1 MVAKS
6 IVDIDVN
13 DDKFVAFLEKFK
25 EYQAALEELPEA
37 WRVLAHGAT
46 DATKET
52 AKAKTEGDLLAKAFS
67 EGASAILSI
76 NSGLERLTDS
86 LDRANKSQEDFNK
99 KTRSS
104 KGFLSDASKDA
115 KSLAGHIRDATTS
128 LLSWGG
134 IVGLFTGVLGVGGL
148 FGLNRL
154 AATTGSQRFTSLGIG
169 TSIGALDSTAINYQK
184 ALGNPTGTLG
194 AIRDSQMDLSK
205 RWTFQ
210 AMGINNPDQDPAK
223 LLPQMIRNAR
233 DIFVKNGSTLQGA
246 NAYGLTNFFSLDDLN
261 RFKNMSDEE
270 IDAMERRAQKDA
282 KLLQITD
289 QQARQ
294 WQDFNVQLDYSG
306 QSIRNTFVRG
316 LGPLTPQLSKLSD
329 ALAGA
334 IDTVLQSP
342 ELGKWID
349 GLAGGIER
357 FGKYLASPEF
367 TKDVDD
373 FMDGLRRLGQSI
385 GRVIDLFTG
394 KTSVSEFMGGEAP
407 LADDPSKSPSENM
420 NDRYR
425 RYEAQQKSKPY
436 DQYFEEAAKKYNV
449 DPKLLKAI
457 AAAESSW
464 DQNAVSKAGAQGL
477 MQVMPDNFKPGEKP
491 FDPHD
496 NIMAGARVLRDGMNW
511 ANKNAGGDLE
521 EALRYYNGGVRRGS
535 AENIAYPGRV
545 NEKYQQIYGVPAL
558 SAREQYAAMFG
569 APEGSAKEQY
579 AAMFGAPEGSAKEQY
594 AAMFGA
600 PEGSAKEQYAAM
612 QGSRKDQVVAG
623 GGDNSEVAKNTN
635 KTNQL
640 LQQIVDRGLQ
650 GNGSGMVVY
659 NNTGGNAVVSSSQLG
674 VR

>member
-13 DDKFVAFLEKFK
+13 DDKFVAFMERFR
-25 EYQAALEELPEA
+25 EYQSALDDLPEA
-37 WRVLAHGAT
+37 WRVAAVGIGESSKQT
-46 DATKET
+46 E
-52 AKAKTEGDLLAKAFS
+52 KAKGEAK
-67 EGASAILSI
+67 ELGAEFNAVAEAILTI
-76 NSGLERLTDS
+76 NSGIDRLNTNLEDS
-86 LDRANKSQEDFNK
+86 KKKQDEFNK
-99 KTRSS
+99 RAESGR
-104 KGFLSDASKDA
+104 GFINQAKKDA
-115 KSLAGHIRDATTS
+115 KELAGHIKETTAS
-128 LLSWGG
+128 LLLWSG
-134 IVGLFTGVLGVGGL
+134 IVGIFTGVLGVGGL
-148 FGLNRL
+148 FGINRL
-154 AATTGSQRFTSLGIG
+154 AATTGAQRFTSLGLG

-184 ALGNPTGTLG
+184 ALGNPAGTLG

-233 DIFVKNGSTLQGA
+233 DIFVKSGSTLQGA
-246 NAYGLTNFFSLDDLN
+246 NAYGLTNFFTLDDLN

-270 IDAMERRAQKDA
+270 ITAMEKRAQQDA
-282 KLLQITD
+282 RMLQITD

-349 GLAGGIER
+349 SLAGGIEK
-357 FGKYLASPEF
+357 FGNYLASPDF
-367 TKDVDD
+367 AKDVDD
-373 FMDGLRRLGQSI
+373 FMDGLHRLGQSI

-436 DQYFEEAAKKYNV
+436 DQYFLDAAKKYNV
-449 DPKLLKAI
+449 DPRWLKAI
-457 AAAESSW
+457 AAGESSW
-464 DQNAVSKAGAQGL
+464 DQNAQGPVTRSGKRALGL
-477 MQVMPDNFKPGEKP
+477 MQIMPDNFQPGEKP
-491 FDPHD
+491 FDPRD
-496 NIMAGARVLRDGMNW
+496 NIMAGARVFSW
-511 ANKNAGGDLE
+511 AMQSANGDLD
-521 EALRYYNGGVRRGS
+521 EALRYYNGGSRRGS
-535 AENIAYPGRV
+535 AENRAYPGRIR
-545 NEKYQQIYGVPAL
+545 EKYAEMY
-558 SAREQYAAMFG
+558 G
-569 APEGSAKEQY
+569 APKNNDASGVDS
-579 AAMFGAPEGSAKEQY
+579 
-594 AAMFGA
+594 
-600 PEGSAKEQYAAM
+600 
-612 QGSRKDQVVAG
+612 
-623 GGDNSEVAKNTN
+623 SEIAKNTS

-640 LQQIVDRGLQ
+640 LQQIVDGKAGRG
-650 GNGSGMVVY
+650 GSGDVVIY
-659 NNTGGNAVVSSSQLG
+659 NNTGGNAVVTSAQLG
-674 VR
+674 AR

>member
-25 EYQAALEELPEA
+25 EYQAALEGLPEA

-134 IVGLFTGVLGVGGL
+134 IVGLFSGVLGVGGL

-184 ALGNPTGTLG
+184 ALGNPTATLG

-306 QSIRNTFVRG
+306 QSIRNAFVRG

-357 FGKYLASPEF
+357 FGNYLASPEF
-367 TKDVDD
+367 TKDVGS
-373 FMDGLRRLGQSI
+373 FMSGIEKLGALI
-385 GRVIDLFTG
+385 WKVYDWVVG
-394 KTSVSEFMGGEAP
+394 KTDISVSDVTSGSSILSDKKVTDPKTGQTYTPGSE
-407 LADDPSKSPSENM
+407 DDPRVWGWLKGVKRFFSSG
-420 NDRYR
+420 DV
-425 RYEAQQKSKPY
+425 KP
-436 DQYFEEAAKKYNV
+436 V
-449 DPKLLKAI
+449 DPTPADVSAKGRTI
-457 AAAESSW
+457 ADRFNNPTNLRWAEGYGTHNTKSGKF
-464 DQNAVSKAGAQGL
+464 AVFPTLDEG
-477 MQVMPDNFKPGEKP
+477 
-491 FDPHD
+491 
-496 NIMAGARVLRDGMNW
+496 VL
-511 ANKNAGGDLE
+511 A
-521 EALRYYNGGVRRGS
+521 S
-535 AENIAYPGRV
+535 A
-545 NEKYQQIYGVPAL
+545 KQLQIYGTRGINTVSDIAKKWAPSNENDTAEYIRHVVKTTGLGANDRLNLNDPAIL
-558 SAREQYAAMFG
+558 AKLISAMSTKEG
-569 APEGSAKEQY
+569 AGNRVSEGA
-579 AAMFGAPEGSAKEQY
+579 
-594 AAMFGA
+594 
-600 PEGSAKEQYAAM
+600 
-612 QGSRKDQVVAG
+612 VI
-623 GGDNSEVAKNTN
+623 
-635 KTNQL
+635 
-640 LQQIVDRGLQ
+640 QIF
-650 GNGSGMVVY
+650 
-659 NNTGGNAVVSSSQLG
+659 NNTGGNAIVSSSQLG
-674 VR
+674 VTG

>member
-13 DDKFVAFLEKFK
+13 DDKFVSFMEKFK

-37 WRVLAHGAT
+37 WRGLAHGAT

-104 KGFLSDASKDA
+104 KGFLSDATKDA

-205 RWTFQ
+205 RWQFQ
-210 AMGINNPDQDPAK
+210 AMGISNPDQDPAK

-367 TKDVDD
+367 TKDVDS
-373 FMDGLRRLGQSI
+373 FMAGIEKLGALIGKVYDWVVGKTSI
-385 GRVIDLFTG
+385 SVADVKEGSSILSDKKVTDPETG
-394 KTSVSEFMGGEAP
+394 KTYTPGSEDDPRVWGWLKGVKRFFSSGDVKPVDPTPADVTAKGRTIADRFNNPTNLRWAEGYGTHNTKSGDFAVFPTLDEGVLASAKQLQIFGTRGINTISDIAKKWAPSNENDTEAYIRHLVKSTGIGAREALNLNDPSILAKLISGMSSKEGAGNRVSE
-407 LADDPSKSPSENM
+407 D
-420 NDRYR
+420 
-425 RYEAQQKSKPY
+425 
-436 DQYFEEAAKKYNV
+436 
-449 DPKLLKAI
+449 
-457 AAAESSW
+457 
-464 DQNAVSKAGAQGL
+464 AV
-477 MQVMPDNFKPGEKP
+477 MQVFSNTSGT
-491 FDPHD
+491 
-496 NIMAGARVLRDGMNW
+496 LR
-511 ANKNAGGDLE
+511 
-521 EALRYYNGGVRRGS
+521 
-535 AENIAYPGRV
+535 
-545 NEKYQQIYGVPAL
+545 
-558 SAREQYAAMFG
+558 
-569 APEGSAKEQY
+569 
-579 AAMFGAPEGSAKEQY
+579 
-594 AAMFGA
+594 
-600 PEGSAKEQYAAM
+600 EQYAAM
-612 QGSRKDQVVAG
+612 QGSKSAPAVAG

-640 LQQIVDRGLQ
+640 LQQIVDRGLT

>member
-184 ALGNPTGTLG
+184 ALGNPTATLG

-306 QSIRNTFVRG
+306 QSIRNAFVRG

-357 FGKYLASPEF
+357 FGNYLASPEF
-367 TKDVDD
+367 TKDVGS
-373 FMDGLRRLGQSI
+373 FMSGIEKLGALI
-385 GRVIDLFTG
+385 WKVYDWVVG
-394 KTSVSEFMGGEAP
+394 KTDISVSDVTSGSSILSDKKVTDPKTGQTYTPGSE
-407 LADDPSKSPSENM
+407 DDPRVWGWLKGVKRFFSSG
-420 NDRYR
+420 DV
-425 RYEAQQKSKPY
+425 KP
-436 DQYFEEAAKKYNV
+436 V
-449 DPKLLKAI
+449 DPTPADVSAKGRTI
-457 AAAESSW
+457 ADRFNNPTNLRWAEGYGTHNTKSGKF
-464 DQNAVSKAGAQGL
+464 AVFPTLDEG
-477 MQVMPDNFKPGEKP
+477 
-491 FDPHD
+491 
-496 NIMAGARVLRDGMNW
+496 VL
-511 ANKNAGGDLE
+511 A
-521 EALRYYNGGVRRGS
+521 S
-535 AENIAYPGRV
+535 A
-545 NEKYQQIYGVPAL
+545 KQLQIYGTRGINTVSDIAKKWAPSNENDTAEYIRHVVKTTGLGANDRLNLNDPAIL
-558 SAREQYAAMFG
+558 AKLISAMSTKEG
-569 APEGSAKEQY
+569 AGNRVSEGA
-579 AAMFGAPEGSAKEQY
+579 
-594 AAMFGA
+594 
-600 PEGSAKEQYAAM
+600 
-612 QGSRKDQVVAG
+612 VI
-623 GGDNSEVAKNTN
+623 
-635 KTNQL
+635 
-640 LQQIVDRGLQ
+640 QIF
-650 GNGSGMVVY
+650 
-659 NNTGGNAVVSSSQLG
+659 NNTGGNAIVSSSQLG
-674 VR
+674 VTG

>member
-13 DDKFVAFLEKFK
+13 DDKFVAFMEKFK

-37 WRVLAHGAT
+37 WRGLAHGAT

-67 EGASAILSI
+67 EGSSAILSI

-86 LDRANKSQEDFNK
+86 LDRANKSQEDFNN

-184 ALGNPTGTLG
+184 ALGNPTATLG

-294 WQDFNVQLDYSG
+294 WQDFNVQLDYSS
-306 QSIRNTFVRG
+306 QSIRNAFVRG

-349 GLAGGIER
+349 SLAGGIER
-357 FGKYLASPEF
+357 FGNYLASPDF

-394 KTSVSEFMGGEAP
+394 KTSVSEFMAASSPMLNNQTVHDPNGGPDYVPGSESDPNVPGWLKKLKLASGVAP
-407 LADDPSKSPSENM
+407 V
-420 NDRYR
+420 
-425 RYEAQQKSKPY
+425 QY
-436 DQYFEEAAKKYNV
+436 DEYFEEAAKKYNV
-449 DPKLLKAI
+449 DPKWLKSI

-464 DQNAVSKAGAQGL
+464 DQNAVSSAGAKGL
-477 MQVMPDNFKPGEKP
+477 MQVMPSNFRDGEKP
-491 FDPHD
+491 FDPRD
-496 NIMAGARVLRDGMNW
+496 NIMAGARVFSW
-511 ANKNAGGDLE
+511 AMQQSGGDFD

-535 AENIAYPGRV
+535 AENVAYPGRV
-545 NEKYQQIYGVPAL
+545 
-558 SAREQYAAMFG
+558 REQYEAMY
-569 APEGSAKEQY
+569 GSQKNPAIEN
-579 AAMFGAPEGSAKEQY
+579 GS
-594 AAMFGA
+594 
-600 PEGSAKEQYAAM
+600 
-612 QGSRKDQVVAG
+612 
-623 GGDNSEVAKNTN
+623 DNSEVAKNTN

-640 LQQIVDRGLQ
+640 LQQIVDRGLA